1 MMKFRYIRESE
12 IPSASDRNGER
23 CGVVKRFL
31 DSGKEALEIEFDSVE
46 EARNF
51 ARYVQTN
58 KSKVTTKVKA
68 MQRSEFVYL
77 RKNKEVE

>member
-23 CGVVKRFL
+23 CAVVKRFL
-31 DSGKEALEIEFDSVE
+31 NSEKEALEIEFDSVE

-68 MQRSEFVYL
+68 MQRSNFVYL

>member
-1 MMKFRYIRESE
+1 MQFEYIKKSE

-23 CGVVKRFL
+23 CRIVKRFL
-31 DSGKEALEIEFDSVE
+31 NSGEEAVRMKFDSVE

-58 KSKVTTKVKA
+58 KSKVTAKVTA
-68 MQRSEFVYL
+68 MQRGIIVYL
-77 RKNKEVE
+77 SRNEEVE